1 MAYHVM
7 DEANRCL
14 QCKVPQC
21 QKGCPIST
29 NIPEA
34 IRLLKENK
42 LNEAGWMLFENNP
55 LTTVC
60 SLVCNHEKQ
69 CEGHCV
75 LGKKGAPVHFSVI
88 ENYISST
95 YANQMTHGPAKSN
108 GKKVAIIGSG
118 PAGLTIA
125 IILARYGYQIT
136 IFEGKDKIGGVK
148 FQPVL
153 VSENTDWNTLAKLQ
167 AKNLKGLHVEN
178 GYARIYEMGPA
189 GAQIFGYVGEP
200 AKPVPNTPFLTT
212 GITGLEKRFNEEMMG
227 KSGQTVMVTNAVG
240 RVIGEDK
247 TQFVPPVV
255 GNNIQTT
262 ISDHIQRVLY
272 DALTEHRSGCG
283 VVLDIDTGDILAM
296 VSVPS
301 FDPNMFREY
310 DGDEYIDNLRQ
321 DIAKP
326 FMNKAIEG
334 LYPPGSTF
342 KIVVALAALE
352 AGAITEKEKIFCP
365 GYWDY
370 GDRRY
375 HCWDHQG
382 HGKVDLAGALKHSC
396 DIYFYQVALR
406 IGIDAIKEMALKL
419 GLQEKY
425 MDDILAREMS
435 GVIPDRYW
443 KEKNIG
449 YRWVHG
455 DTVISGI
462 GQGFI
467 LTNCLQLAVMMARTA
482 SNKLIVPRL
491 ISDGKR
497 PYFKTLGLQNKN
509 LKTVLKG
516 LEQVTKKGGTAAG
529 SAIDINGK
537 KMGGKTGTSQV
548 RSISKKERESG
559 VLTNEQLKWHM
570 RNHGL
575 FVGYAPTDKPKYAV
589 CVITEH
595 AGGSGPAAK
604 TTAKVMSELLKYG
617 K

>member
-1 MAYHVM
+1 MIDTEVSRTFDRRSALFLTAGAVLTSALVLRMLQMQLFNYQDYKQKSENNSFRIQINMPERGKILSRTKTPISH
-7 DEANRCL
+7 DEAIYR
-14 QCKVPQC
+14 
-21 QKGCPIST
+21 IYI
-29 NIPEA
+29 IPEEA
-34 IRLLKENK
+34 TDIDLL
-42 LNEAGWMLFENNP
+42 LNEIQQVLNIKAKKINKIKAKIK
-55 LTTVC
+55 
-60 SLVCNHEKQ
+60 KQ
-69 CEGHCV
+69 
-75 LGKKGAPVHFSVI
+75 
-88 ENYISST
+88 
-95 YANQMTHGPAKSN
+95 M
-108 GKKVAIIGSG
+108 
-118 PAGLTIA
+118 
-125 IILARYGYQIT
+125 
-136 IFEGKDKIGGVK
+136 K

-153 VSENTDWNTLAKLQ
+153 VSENTDWKTLAKLQ

-200 AKPVPNTPFLTT
+200 SKPVANTPFLTT
-212 GITGLEKRFNEEMMG
+212 GITGLEKRFNDDMKG
-227 KSGQTVMVTNAVG
+227 LSGQTVMITNAVG

-247 TQFVPPVV
+247 TQYISPTV
-255 GNNIQTT
+255 GGNVQTT
-262 ISDHIQRVLY
+262 ISNRIQRVLY

-283 VVLDIDTGDILAM
+283 VVLDINTGDILAM

-310 DGDEYIDNLRQ
+310 DGEEYIDTLRQ

-326 FMNKAIEG
+326 FMNKAVEG

-352 AGAITEKEKIFCP
+352 SGAVTEKEKIFCP
-365 GYWDY
+365 GHWDY

-382 HGKVDLAGALKHSC
+382 HGKVNLVDALKHSC
-396 DIYFYQVALR
+396 DIYFYQIALR
-406 IGIDAIKEMALKL
+406 IGIDSIKEMALKL

-425 MDDILAREMS
+425 MDDIIAREMS

-482 SNKLIVPRL
+482 SNKQVVPRL
-491 ISDGKR
+491 IMDG
-497 PYFKTLGLQNKN
+497 PSPVFKTLGLQSKN

-529 SAIDINGK
+529 SAINIDGK

-575 FVGYAPTDKPKYAV
+575 FVGYAPTDNPRYAV

-604 TTAKVMSELLKYG
+604 TTAKVISELLKYG
-617 K
+617 I